1 MKNEHPKTDSRE
13 AVITAI
19 IFLVAVLV
27 MSTADS
33 WFQ

>member
-13 AVITAI
+13 AAITAVI
-19 IFLVAVLV
+19 LIVAVIV

-33 WFQ
+33 WFS

>member
-13 AVITAI
+13 AAITAI
-19 IFLVAVLV
+19 ILIVAVLM

-33 WFQ
+33 WFS